1 MRFVLRAWS
10 VALIAATFAN
20 TELRAQADAVKAAP
34 SAVTAIVHGRTFP
47 VTSAPIDDGVVL
59 IRGKTILAVGAY
71 GDVAIPADA
80 KIVDATG
87 MVVVPGFIEL
97 HNHTGV
103 NLGELNDTVF
113 QTNPEF
119 RVVDH
124 VQFRTAP
131 MRAAVAGGCTTLLCI
146 PGSGSNMG
154 GFGVVM
160 KSWGKSPE
168 DVVVRFPGALKVAQA
183 GNPERGAGE
192 VGAGRMGMN
201 YVIRQTLEEA
211 RTYHRAW
218 EAFEAGKTKTAPQKN
233 LRYEYLRGLFRKEYP
248 IAVHTQWFQVV
259 QSTIRI
265 LKTEFDLDPFVDHG
279 EWEGYMNVPSLVKL
293 KIPAA
298 LGPREYD
305 YDMKQAKFLGIAAS
319 YYWSGLGADDIGVN
333 TDSPVIPQEELPYQV
348 AMAIRLG
355 LPEDVALK
363 AVTIN
368 AARMIKLDKRLG
380 SLEPGKD
387 ADVAIWTGDPF
398 DPRRR
403 TQVVIIDGE
412 IAYDAA
418 RDGVRF

>member
-1 MRFVLRAWS
+1 MRRRAFRFFAAAF
-10 VALIAATFAN
+10 ALAVG
-20 TELRAQADAVKAAP
+20 LSAQDAAP
-34 SAVTAIVHGRTFP
+34 VVAIVKGRVFP
-47 VTSAPIDDGVVL
+47 VTRPPIDVGTVVT
-59 IRGKTILAVGAY
+59 RGNKIEAVGPY
-71 GDVAIPADA
+71 DSTPIPKGAT
-80 KIVDATG
+80 IVDATG
-87 MVVVPGFIEL
+87 CVVVPGFIEL

-103 NLGELNDTVF
+103 SLSELNDMVF

-124 VQFRTAP
+124 VQWKTAP
-131 MRAAVAGGCTTLLCI
+131 MRVAVAGGVTTLLCI
-146 PGSGSNMG
+146 PGSGTNMG

-160 KSWGKSPE
+160 KTWGKSPE

-183 GNPERGAGE
+183 GNPERGSGE

-201 YVIRQTLEEA
+201 WVIRQTLEEA
-211 RTYHRAW
+211 RRYHRSW
-218 EAFEAGKTKTAPQKN
+218 EAFERGEVQKPPQKN
-233 LRYEYLRGLFRKEYP
+233 LRYEPFRGLFRKEYP

-265 LKTEFDLDPFVDHG
+265 LKKEFDLDPFVDHG
-279 EWEGYMNVPSLVKL
+279 EWEGYL

-305 YDMKQAKFLGIAAS
+305 YDQKQAKFLGIAAS
-319 YYWSGLGADDIGVN
+319 YYWSGLSGDDIGVN
-333 TDSPVIPQEELPYQV
+333 TDSPVIPQEDLPYQV

-368 AARMIKLDKRLG
+368 AARMLKLEHRLG

-387 ADVAIWTGDPF
+387 ADVCVWTGDPF

-403 TQVVIIDGE
+403 TKTVVVDGE
-412 IAYDAA
+412 IAYDAD
-418 RDGVRF
+418 RDGVLF

>member
-1 MRFVLRAWS
+1 MSLGGR
-10 VALIAATFAN
+10 IAALVLCGAFAAAG
-20 TELRAQADAVKAAP
+20 RAQSGEPILAV
-34 SAVTAIVHGRTFP
+34 VHGRTYP

-59 IRGKTILAVGAY
+59 IRGKKIEAVGAY
-71 GDVAIPADA
+71 GAVTIPAEA

-87 MVVVPGFIEL
+87 LVVVPGFIEL

-103 NLGELNDTVF
+103 SLSELNDMVF
-113 QTNPEF
+113 QMNPEF

-124 VQFRTAP
+124 VQFKTAP
-131 MRAAVAGGCTTLLCI
+131 MRAALAGGLTTLLCI
-146 PGSGSNMG
+146 PGSGTNSG

-160 KSWGKSPE
+160 KTWGKSPE
-168 DVVVRFPGALKVAQA
+168 EVVVRFPGALKIAQA

-201 YVIRQTLEEA
+201 WVIRALFTEA
-211 RTYHRAW
+211 RVYHRAW
-218 EAFEAGKTKTAPQKN
+218 ESFEKGETKTPPQKN
-233 LRYEYLRGLFRKEYP
+233 LRFEYLRGLFKKEYP

-259 QSTIRI
+259 QSTLRI
-265 LKTEFDLDPFVDHG
+265 LKKEFDLDPFVDHG
-279 EWEGYMNVPSLVKL
+279 EWEGYMNVPELVKL
-293 KIPAA
+293 GVPAA

-305 YDMKQAKFLGIAAS
+305 YDFKQAKFLGIPAS
-319 YYWSGLGADDIGVN
+319 YYWSGLSGDSIGVN

-348 AMAIRLG
+348 AMAVRLG

-368 AARMIKLDKRLG
+368 AARMLKLEKRLG

-387 ADVAIWTGDPF
+387 ADLGIWTGDPF

-403 TQVVIIDGE
+403 TQVMIVDGE
-412 IAYDAA
+412 VAYDAA
-418 RDGVRF
+418 RDGIRF

>member
-1 MRFVLRAWS
+1 MIRVRFLAVA
-10 VALIAATFAN
+10 VALAGLGGG
-20 TELRAQADAVKAAP
+20 LRAQQAAENVVAV
-34 SAVTAIVHGRTFP
+34 VHGRTFP
-47 VTSAPIDDGVVL
+47 ATSPPIDDGVVL
-59 IRGKTILAVGAY
+59 IRGSKIAAVGAF
-71 GDVAIPADA
+71 GDVAIPAGA
-80 KIVDATG
+80 KLVDATG

-103 NLGELNDTVF
+103 SLNELNDTVF
-113 QTNPEF
+113 QTNPDF
-119 RVVDH
+119 RVSDH
-124 VQFRTAP
+124 VQFKTAP
-131 MRAAVAGGCTTLLCI
+131 MRVAVAGGLTTLLCI
-146 PGSGSNMG
+146 PGSGSNIG

-160 KSWGKSPE
+160 KTWGKSPE

-183 GNPERGAGE
+183 GNPERGSGE

-201 YVIRQTLEEA
+201 YLIRQTFAEGLV
-211 RTYHRAW
+211 YHRAW
-218 EAFEAGKTKTAPQKN
+218 ERFEKGETKTAPQKN
-233 LRYEYLRGLFRKEYP
+233 LRYEYLRGLFKKEYP

-265 LKTEFDLDPFVDHG
+265 LKKEFDLEPFVDHG
-279 EWEGYMNVPSLVKL
+279 EWEGYMNVPELVKL
-293 KIPAA
+293 GMPAA
-298 LGPREYD
+298 LGPRAYD
-305 YDMKQAKFLGIAAS
+305 YDFKQAKFLGIPAS
-319 YYWSGLGADDIGVN
+319 YYWSGLSGDMIGVN

-348 AMAIRLG
+348 AMAVRLG

-363 AVTIN
+363 SVTIN
-368 AARMIKLDKRLG
+368 AARMLKLEKRLG

-418 RDGVRF
+418 RDGIRF